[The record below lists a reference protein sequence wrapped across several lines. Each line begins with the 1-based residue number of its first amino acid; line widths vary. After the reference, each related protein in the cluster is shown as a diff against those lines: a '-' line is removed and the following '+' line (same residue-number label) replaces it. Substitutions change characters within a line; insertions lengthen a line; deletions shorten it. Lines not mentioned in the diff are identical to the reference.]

1 MGQSPP
7 SLDSTKGILH
17 YQKAQEKFRLVRKLP
32 SSALAEFI
40 EFYWLID
47 WDLTGQEPYTQE
59 VLPFPTANI
68 SVGPDHARLTGIVR
82 GRFLYSL
89 QGRGHILGIKF
100 HPGTIRSIYPRSAH
114 FLTGQKL
121 SLAELFPQAADFVAD
136 AKSTQNIDQRVHLAE
151 QFLLGLEPQSSSPL
165 RMAKEVV
172 QHIQTHPELLRVEA
186 VAEQFGLGKRSL
198 QRLFREYVG
207 VSPKWVINRFRLQEA
222 AELAARREGLLD
234 WADLAQE
241 LGFFDQAHLIRDFK
255 KLVGATPA
263 AYVRRLRA
271 DDANK

>member
-1 MGQSPP
+1 MGQTPP

-32 SSALAEFI
+32 SSPLREFI

-47 WDLTGQEPYTQE
+47 WDLTGQEPYMQE
-59 VLPFPTANI
+59 VLPFPTSNI

-89 QGRGHILGIKF
+89 QGQGHILGIKF
-100 HPGTIRSIYPRSAH
+100 HPGTIRSIYLRSAH

-121 SLAELFPQAADFVAD
+121 SLLELFPQASNFVVKAR
-136 AKSTQNIDQRVHLAE
+136 STLDIDQRVQLAE
-151 QFLLGLEPQSSSPL
+151 QFLLGLNPRSSLSL

-172 QHIQTHPELLRVEA
+172 QYIQTHRDLLRVEA
-186 VAEQFGLGKRSL
+186 VADHFGLGKRSL

-207 VSPKWVINRFRLQEA
+207 VSPKWAINRFRLQEA
-222 AELAARREGLLD
+222 AELAARREGVLD

-271 DDANK
+271 DRSIK